1 MEGHTPFTWFRYIPF
16 VESLPLHVSMG
27 IFVLFVLC
35 LLSYLGFRKVAVS
48 GAQEALVPSDRLTL
62 RNIFELFTE
71 MVLGFLDDILGH
83 RGREFLPLV
92 GTLGFFILI
101 SNLLGLVPGF
111 LPPTD
116 NLNTTVACALVVFFS
131 THYYGVKA
139 HGIKYIRHFLG
150 PVLWLSPLMLPIEV
164 ISHLARIL
172 SLSMRLFGNIM
183 ADHMLLSMTLAA
195 PLILPL
201 FLSPLSMILGV
212 FVSLIQAFI
221 FMILSMIYISLAVEE
236 SEHESG

>member
-1 MEGHTPFTWFRYIPF
+1 MAGHTPFTWFHYIPF
-16 VESLPLHVSMG
+16 VGSLPHQISMG
-27 IFVLFVLC
+27 ILVLLVLC
-35 LLSYLGFRKVAVS
+35 LLSYLAFRRMVVS
-48 GAQEALVPSDRLTL
+48 GTQGEALVPSDRFTL

-71 MVLGFLDDILGH
+71 MVLRFLDDILGH
-83 RGREFLPLV
+83 RGREFLPLI
-92 GTLGFFILI
+92 GTLGFFILF

-116 NLNTTVACALVVFFS
+116 NLNTTVACALVIFVA

-139 HGIKYIRHFLG
+139 HGIKYLKHFLG
-150 PVLWLSPLMLPIEV
+150 PVLWLAPLMLPIEL
-164 ISHLARIL
+164 ISHLARVL

-183 ADHMLLSMTLAA
+183 ADHMLLSLTLAA

-212 FVSLIQAFI
+212 FVSLIQTFI
-221 FMILSMIYISLAVEE
+221 FSLLSMIYISLAIEE
-236 SEHESG
+236 GEH